1 MTALVMCCKVEK
13 LDGVLCMEDIVR
25 RTLLYDFYGEL
36 LTDHQKEVY
45 EDAVLNDLS
54 YTEIAGEYGI
64 SRQGV
69 YDLVKRCDNILEDY
83 EKKLLL
89 IERFQAVKEKQKDI
103 LKICNEIISDTDAP
117 MSEDE
122 PEKVKS
128 SIRDIISITED
139 IIEDL

>member
-1 MTALVMCCKVEK
+1 MCCKVEK

-103 LKICNEIISDTDAP
+103 LRICNEIISDTDVP

>member
-1 MTALVMCCKVEK
+1 MCCKVEK

>member
-1 MTALVMCCKVEK
+1 
-13 LDGVLCMEDIVR
+13 MEDIVR

>member
-1 MTALVMCCKVEK
+1 
-13 LDGVLCMEDIVR
+13 MEDIVR

-103 LKICNEIISDTDAP
+103 LKICNEIISDTDGP